1 MAHRSYQITN
11 DSILSMSFGERLALK
26 MITTVLWP
34 LATDERIGLLLTKLA
49 ANVADVAETDEE
61 VDIFVER
68 LRFAFTSSWKGI
80 ARRAPEVRDASHLVR
95 SL

>member
-1 MAHRSYQITN
+1 
-11 DSILSMSFGERLALK
+11 
-26 MITTVLWP
+26 
-34 LATDERIGLLLTKLA
+34 LLLTKLA
-49 ANVADVAETDEE
+49 DNVADVAETDEE